1 MWRRPLAHAAL
12 RCADR
17 ALAASGGLAAAL
29 HIDLRSHVQHISFRF
44 VSPRLFGLCARDARV
59 LAAKTDEADST
70 PVFASDVDENE
81 LRDARI
87 TLSGGTS

>member
-44 VSPRLFGLCARDARV
+44 VSPRLFGLWWFGIIAVTLKAVFSDIWGLPRV
-59 LAAKTDEADST
+59 STCLTLVSADW
-70 PVFASDVDENE
+70 
-81 LRDARI
+81 
-87 TLSGGTS
+87 